1 MGEVKKFEFFEEAL
15 LRRRA
20 QTSTVIVFRSSDPK
34 RLEPFIKFLDEYYQP
49 KKKKNETDEADEKF
63 TLEHRIFIFK
73 VWSGLFEVKIDPD
86 DRIQYSPVTT
96 SSQSP
101 LAQMIGGSN
110 GHIKDLSTALQYID
124 DLMRTEKNIAV
135 IFWGL
140 FQKKG
145 NQEEYDNLNAFLRN
159 AIFSDDYYVN
169 GHTITI
175 FTESPEAVIDE
186 DTLKHSIYIEI
197 PPSTDEERREILIS
211 IINELNL
218 DEDKDN
224 IDALVEATKG
234 LNLHEVESV
243 ALESILRFR
252 KLDPRAMTEF
262 KYDIVRKSGI
272 LDIEEPQY
280 GFEAVGGYDIIKNF
294 IKDNI
299 IKILRKPKK
308 AERLGIRPPRGLL
321 LFGAAGTGKT
331 HFARALAKELGIP
344 FLRLRTEKIVSMWYG
359 QTSRNIAKAI
369 EIAESVAPCVLFID
383 EIDRFGRRGHITEHE
398 ESRRAFSILLEWL
411 GDERRKTIVIGTTN
425 RPEDL
430 DEAFRRVGRFDYLI
444 PVLYPDTSARKE
456 ILRVHTSVIRKVPLA
471 DDVDLDEIAKE
482 TEFFSGAELEE
493 LVLRAARNALREDRD
508 IVTMEDFEKALRTF
522 RINKEQRK
530 EQMERYLKLAYEYTN
545 DAEFLENLSK
555 STKSRL
561 DVFKEQ
567 LRQ

>member
-1 MGEVKKFEFFEEAL
+1 MGEVKNFEFFEEAL

-34 RLEPFIKFLDEYYQP
+34 RLEPFIKFLDEYYQS
-49 KKKKNETDEADEKF
+49 KKKKNETDEK
-63 TLEHRIFIFK
+63 HRIFIFK
-73 VWSGLFEVKIDPD
+73 VWSGLFEANLDVENK
-86 DRIQYSPVTT
+86 IQYSPVVTKDT
-96 SSQSP
+96 SP
-101 LAQMIGGSN
+101 LTQMIGGN
-110 GHIKDLSTALQYID
+110 GQIKDLTTALEYLD
-124 DLMRTEKNIAV
+124 ELMRSGKNIAI

-145 NQEEYDNLNAFLRN
+145 NQEEYDNLNASLRN

-197 PPSTDEERREILIS
+197 PPSTDEERRQILLS
-211 IINELNL
+211 IIRELNL
-218 DEDKDN
+218 DEDN
-224 IDALVEATKG
+224 LDALVEATKG

-243 ALESILRFR
+243 AFESILRFQ

-272 LDIEEPQY
+272 LEIEEPQY
-280 GFEAVGGYDIIKNF
+280 GFEAVGGYDVLKNF

-299 IKILRKPKK
+299 IKVLRNPKR
-308 AERLGIRPPRGLL
+308 AERLGIRPPRGILF
-321 LFGAAGTGKT
+321 FGAAGTGKT

-344 FLRLRTEKIVSMWYG
+344 FLRLKTEKIVSKWYG
-359 QTSRNIAKAI
+359 ETSRNIAKAI
-369 EIAESVAPCVLFID
+369 EIAEAVAPCVLFID
-383 EIDRFGRRGHITEHE
+383 EIDRFGRRGHISEHE

-444 PVLYPDTSARKE
+444 PVLLPDKDARRE

-471 DDVDLDEIAKE
+471 DDADLDEIAKE